1 MIHRRS
7 FGQAPPHLIK
17 KRLKE
22 AQSSSKIDNEEG
34 PAVANAAGLLQSSE
48 QSGPS
53 SRPLEFPV
61 TSSGYSSPQDTQTES
76 SRSPSQASGGGFGAD
91 EPMEISQ
98 NEGAE
103 SSGKHRKTQIR
114 KSKTPLGNPRRRG
127 RQPAD
132 LETGIIQEKQRGNEG
147 EDSAPPVSCNGT
159 PAVLSAVAAELS
171 TFSSKSG
178 PSSGLPGTSS
188 GSPSQASEGLSSSV
202 EPMETSQNEEPEA
215 SGKVQKNESKKSK
228 TSVENPRRSRR
239 HQEDLERAEK
249 IQGNQTDDKE
259 TEDAAPVKLDFG
271 VIPPTG
277 LQRKWFD
284 MREVSSKKSR
294 EIDNLNK
301 TDRVGSRPYLMA
313 DEQKDARIGPGF
325 QVEIPDE
332 PTHSF
337 GQEED
342 LNREK
347 ETIWIPETVEYD
359 PKEVLEADQIRHVY
373 WTAIWQQWRGH
384 IPFEMALKHLMEC
397 KYDFATALDSID
409 QKLKELP
416 QEMRP
421 VGMAQA
427 RSLLDMHN
435 AAKKTDKRKRNL
447 REIQQYLI
455 KNYHLGEIQNFR
467 YQLSRFYYYQPTH
480 GVPCNCRDPICT
492 DYQFEPRVGCTNC
505 NRHHRPHLPVDPEK
519 LCLICQTY
527 LELRK
532 EMRPAEQVVFNSSE
546 LEFLEKWNQKEAESG
561 TRLTRDNVEKLIR
574 METWRRWGDE
584 DLTDEEEAMLN
595 LSKLVIRNRTKSGKH
610 TEEEKRI
617 KGSRILNQ
625 LVPLILPLFTKCNC
639 LISGGIPHGSEN
651 RDKWSFSGEEV
662 EKYRDLI
669 SCFEGDQFQVSEFLK
684 VEPELV
690 ERFVEK
696 YPENHEIWKG
706 KQFFPLQPREILQ
719 PHNFSP
725 IIPTFV
731 YDDAEDGDGEPS
743 SKKAKK
749 AKKARKV

>member
-7 FGQAPPHLIK
+7 LFQATPHLIK
-17 KRLKE
+17 GRLKE
-22 AQSSSKIDNEEG
+22 TQSSSKIDNEEA
-34 PAVANAAGLLQSSE
+34 PAVLSTIAAESLDSSE
-48 QSGPS
+48 QPGPS
-53 SRPLEFPV
+53 SRPLELSV

-76 SRSPSQASGGGFGAD
+76 SRSPSQVSDGRFGAD
-91 EPMEISQ
+91 ELMETDQ
-98 NEGAE
+98 DEVE
-103 SSGKHRKTQIR
+103 EDSGKMRKKKTR
-114 KSKTPLGNPRRRG
+114 KSRTSLGNQRRSR

-132 LETGIIQEKQRGNEG
+132 LKAAGTQEKQSGNE
-147 EDSAPPVSCNGT
+147 DDRAPPVSCNGT
-159 PAVLSAVAAELS
+159 SVRLSAVAAKLS
-171 TFSSKSG
+171 TFSSKPE

-188 GSPSQASEGLSSSV
+188 GSQSQAPEGLSSSF
-202 EPMETSQNEEPEA
+202 EQMETSQGEVSEA

-239 HQEDLERAEK
+239 QQADLEGKGIQEK
-249 IQGNQTDDKE
+249 QIDEKE
-259 TEDAAPVKLDFG
+259 MEDAAPIKLDFG
-271 VIPPTG
+271 VIPPIG

-284 MREVSSKKSR
+284 MREVSSRKSR

-301 TDRVGSRPYLMA
+301 TDRVGFRPYLMA

-342 LNREK
+342 LNRE
-347 ETIWIPETVEYD
+347 EAFWIPETVEYA
-359 PKEVLEADQIRHVY
+359 PKEVLEADQIRNVY
-373 WTAIWQQWRGH
+373 WTAIWQQWKGH
-384 IPFEMALKHLMEC
+384 IPFEIALKHLMEC
-397 KYDFATALDSID
+397 KYNTATALDSID
-409 QKLKELP
+409 QTLKGLP

-427 RSLLDMHN
+427 RSLLDMHK
-435 AAKKTDKRKRNL
+435 ATKKTDKRKRNL

-480 GVPCNCRDPICT
+480 GVPCNCRDRTCT

-505 NRHHRPHLPVDPEK
+505 NRHHRPHLPADCEK
-519 LCLICQTY
+519 LCLICKMY
-527 LELRK
+527 LQLK
-532 EMRPAEQVVFNSSE
+532 NKMRPAEQVVFNSSE
-546 LEFLEKWNQKEAESG
+546 LEFLEVWNQKETEMG
-561 TRLTRDNVEKLIR
+561 GRLTRDDVEQLIR
-574 METWRRWGDE
+574 METWRRWADE

-595 LSKLVIRNRTKSGKH
+595 LSKLVIRNRAKSGKH

-617 KGSRILNQ
+617 KGSRIVHQ
-625 LVPLILPLFTKCNC
+625 LRPLILPLFTKCC
-639 LISGGIPHGSEN
+639 CMRSGSIPHGSVN
-651 RDKWSFSGEEV
+651 RDKWSFSEKEV
-662 EKYRDLI
+662 EKYRDLV
-669 SCFEGDQFQVSEFLK
+669 SNFEGDQFQISRLLK

-690 ERFVEK
+690 ERFVKK
-696 YPENHEIWKG
+696 YPENYEIWKE
-706 KQFFPLQPREILQ
+706 KQFFPLNPREIFQ
-719 PHNFSP
+719 PHNLAP
-725 IIPTFV
+725 IIPSFV
-731 YDDAEDGDGEPS
+731 YDDTEDGDGEPS